1 MSMEV
6 VVEGEIISPED
17 FKADAGWMES
27 HRQRRAKILEDL
39 NVEARKDNKNRNQ
52 DAEQRE
58 AARGRPRHR
67 KQPQAPRLP
76 ELPKDDI
83 KIILRPKE
91 GLNVSKTSHVSL
103 RDSILNAAGIHVND
117 AIIDTLRTNNFK
129 NIIIISTPDMARAK
143 RYNGIKAI
151 VIQGK
156 RYEIMAY
163 ATSPEDTAKGVIH
176 NIPEAESE
184 EDITK
189 SLVNIRNPTILQA
202 RRMGKTTSVVI
213 VFKDEEV
220 PYFVYYRGTEYR
232 CYLHKKKNEI
242 CGACGRLG
250 HRSDVCP
257 APENKICTDCG
268 YKNPPESHSCDPK
281 CALCSK
287 DHRTGDKG
295 CSQRYQVPFLLKK
308 RQLEKKKAQERL
320 AEGKFN
326 NPGILKTVRERSES
340 FPRLPISDSAQ
351 KAQNDSN
358 KKTTSDLKGPSCDG
372 TPASTRA
379 SRSPWRQQSRSRS
392 GSRSR
397 SRSRSKSQS
406 RNGTTEAPHGEDQ
419 PNKVSWANTVSQSST
434 QHTQNDA
441 LAEVQAELG
450 KLKKLLHLS
459 LEENKLLKEEITKLR
474 NKKQID
480 DNNKMDTTQIQE
492 SQEKRPVAN
501 ANQDSASPPMKRR
514 ATAEIT
520 QKEQVVAKPPQPQ
533 YIDEKF
539 LNEKL
544 QLLSEETDRKL
555 EILSSSISEGINA
568 SIERMMA
575 KYMGNINARLAV
587 LENATH
593 TEGMGGQVGPIK
605 TQKPYSRPTAA
616 DVNRATKDS
625 Q

>member
-67 KQPQAPRLP
+67 KQPQALRLP

-129 NIIIISTPDMARAK
+129 NIIMISTPDMARAR

-151 VIQGK
+151 VIQEK
-156 RYEIMAY
+156 RYEIIAY

-202 RRMGKTTSVVI
+202 RRMCKTTSVVI

-250 HRSDVCP
+250 HRSDVTKYARTADTRIRRRAIAVTP
-257 APENKICTDCG
+257 SAP
-268 YKNPPESHSCDPK
+268 YVV
-281 CALCSK
+281 
-287 DHRTGDKG
+287 RTT
-295 CSQRYQVPFLLKK
+295 
-308 RQLEKKKAQERL
+308 AQETRD
-320 AEGKFN
+320 AASA
-326 NPGILKTVRERSES
+326 TRSHFS
-340 FPRLPISDSAQ
+340 
-351 KAQNDSN
+351 
-358 KKTTSDLKGPSCDG
+358 
-372 TPASTRA
+372 
-379 SRSPWRQQSRSRS
+379 
-392 GSRSR
+392 
-397 SRSRSKSQS
+397 
-406 RNGTTEAPHGEDQ
+406 
-419 PNKVSWANTVSQSST
+419 
-434 QHTQNDA
+434 
-441 LAEVQAELG
+441 
-450 KLKKLLHLS
+450 
-459 LEENKLLKEEITKLR
+459 
-474 NKKQID
+474 
-480 DNNKMDTTQIQE
+480 
-492 SQEKRPVAN
+492 
-501 ANQDSASPPMKRR
+501 
-514 ATAEIT
+514 
-520 QKEQVVAKPPQPQ
+520 
-533 YIDEKF
+533 
-539 LNEKL
+539 
-544 QLLSEETDRKL
+544 
-555 EILSSSISEGINA
+555 
-568 SIERMMA
+568 
-575 KYMGNINARLAV
+575 
-587 LENATH
+587 
-593 TEGMGGQVGPIK
+593 
-605 TQKPYSRPTAA
+605 
-616 DVNRATKDS
+616 
-625 Q
+625 

>member
-1 MSMEV
+1 MEV

-163 ATSPEDTAKGVIH
+163 ATSHEDTAKGVIH

-232 CYLHKKKNEI
+232 CYLHKKKNDI

-358 KKTTSDLKGPSCDG
+358 KKTTTDLKGPSCDG

-392 GSRSR
+392 GSISR

-406 RNGTTEAPHGEDQ
+406 RNGTTEAPQGEDQ
-419 PNKVSWANTVSQSST
+419 PNKA
-434 QHTQNDA
+434 
-441 LAEVQAELG
+441 
-450 KLKKLLHLS
+450 
-459 LEENKLLKEEITKLR
+459 
-474 NKKQID
+474 
-480 DNNKMDTTQIQE
+480 
-492 SQEKRPVAN
+492 
-501 ANQDSASPPMKRR
+501 
-514 ATAEIT
+514 
-520 QKEQVVAKPPQPQ
+520 
-533 YIDEKF
+533 Y
-539 LNEKL
+539 
-544 QLLSEETDRKL
+544 
-555 EILSSSISEGINA
+555 
-568 SIERMMA
+568 MMA
-575 KYMGNINARLAV
+575 KQIKRSGADPFTFILERYDLEPQEEIYYEHPEGDRNV
-587 LENATH
+587 LCEA
-593 TEGMGGQVGPIK
+593 K
-605 TQKPYSRPTAA
+605 TFGFTNK
-616 DVNRATKDS
+616 TKAKLMTL
-625 Q
+625 

>member
-1 MSMEV
+1 MFSYEKNPTADFLDRAEQQECHRRAAAATLAEPAPTTEQQNNARHIISMEV

-39 NVEARKDNKNRNQ
+39 NNRNQ

-91 GLNVSKTSHVSL
+91 RLNVSKTSHVSL

-117 AIIDTLRTNNFK
+117 AIIDTLRTHNFK

-257 APENKICTDCG
+257 APGNNICTDCG
-268 YKNPPESHSCDPK
+268 YKNPPESHSCDP
-281 CALCSK
+281 
-287 DHRTGDKG
+287 
-295 CSQRYQVPFLLKK
+295 
-308 RQLEKKKAQERL
+308 
-320 AEGKFN
+320 N
-326 NPGILKTVRERSES
+326 
-340 FPRLPISDSAQ
+340 AQ

-379 SRSPWRQQSRSRS
+379 SRSPYTLLRAATRSS
-392 GSRSR
+392 
-397 SRSRSKSQS
+397 
-406 RNGTTEAPHGEDQ
+406 
-419 PNKVSWANTVSQSST
+419 
-434 QHTQNDA
+434 
-441 LAEVQAELG
+441 
-450 KLKKLLHLS
+450 
-459 LEENKLLKEEITKLR
+459 
-474 NKKQID
+474 
-480 DNNKMDTTQIQE
+480 
-492 SQEKRPVAN
+492 
-501 ANQDSASPPMKRR
+501 DSAPAPESWPR
-514 ATAEIT
+514 
-520 QKEQVVAKPPQPQ
+520 
-533 YIDEKF
+533 DH
-539 LNEKL
+539 N
-544 QLLSEETDRKL
+544 DG
-555 EILSSSISEGINA
+555 SI
-568 SIERMMA
+568 
-575 KYMGNINARLAV
+575 
-587 LENATH
+587 
-593 TEGMGGQVGPIK
+593 
-605 TQKPYSRPTAA
+605 
-616 DVNRATKDS
+616 
-625 Q
+625 

>member
-1 MSMEV
+1 MEV

-176 NIPEAESE
+176 NIPEAESD

-220 PYFVYYRGTEYR
+220 PYFVYYRVESSK
-232 CYLHKKKNEI
+232 LVV
-242 CGACGRLG
+242 LV
-250 HRSDVCP
+250 SLSVCVTAPSFERP
-257 APENKICTDCG
+257 AVLI
-268 YKNPPESHSCDPK
+268 
-281 CALCSK
+281 
-287 DHRTGDKG
+287 
-295 CSQRYQVPFLLKK
+295 
-308 RQLEKKKAQERL
+308 
-320 AEGKFN
+320 
-326 NPGILKTVRERSES
+326 
-340 FPRLPISDSAQ
+340 
-351 KAQNDSN
+351 
-358 KKTTSDLKGPSCDG
+358 
-372 TPASTRA
+372 
-379 SRSPWRQQSRSRS
+379 
-392 GSRSR
+392 
-397 SRSRSKSQS
+397 KSS
-406 RNGTTEAPHGEDQ
+406 
-419 PNKVSWANTVSQSST
+419 
-434 QHTQNDA
+434 
-441 LAEVQAELG
+441 
-450 KLKKLLHLS
+450 
-459 LEENKLLKEEITKLR
+459 
-474 NKKQID
+474 
-480 DNNKMDTTQIQE
+480 
-492 SQEKRPVAN
+492 
-501 ANQDSASPPMKRR
+501 
-514 ATAEIT
+514 
-520 QKEQVVAKPPQPQ
+520 
-533 YIDEKF
+533 
-539 LNEKL
+539 
-544 QLLSEETDRKL
+544 LLSCR
-555 EILSSSISEGINA
+555 GQ
-568 SIERMMA
+568 
-575 KYMGNINARLAV
+575 
-587 LENATH
+587 AT
-593 TEGMGGQVGPIK
+593 
-605 TQKPYSRPTAA
+605 SL
-616 DVNRATKDS
+616 
-625 Q
+625 